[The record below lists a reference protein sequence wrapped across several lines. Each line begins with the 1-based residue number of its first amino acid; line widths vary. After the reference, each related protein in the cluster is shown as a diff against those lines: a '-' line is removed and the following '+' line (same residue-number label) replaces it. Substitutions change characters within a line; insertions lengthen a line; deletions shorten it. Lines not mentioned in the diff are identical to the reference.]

1 MAQGLEVEQT
11 GPDGLVTARC
21 EGPGTDFWFVGPGPQ
36 SVRDI
41 QLYLMNV
48 DAQPADVQ
56 VTAMTDGGPLLASAD
71 TGIAVPAHGL
81 VIQSLAKLLGK
92 SRFMALQVSTS
103 MGRIVAAVRETKRA
117 AHPGGWLPVTD
128 APAKRLVV
136 PGLPGATGTRELYL
150 AVPGVGNAQVKLTAV
165 TPRGSYQPAGGSG
178 ISLPGGSAVG
188 IPLPSLGGIP
198 AALQISSDV
207 PVTAAVMAPGGEAGA
222 PGAFTAAASPVL
234 EQGVVARDP
243 GSGIG
248 STTLVL
254 SAPGAAASVL
264 VAEATSTAG
273 FAAHPGRLVQ
283 LAAGHTVALRL
294 HPPAGS
300 ARRAA
305 FAVLVIP
312 QPGSGPVYAARVV
325 SSGGAVRSIL
335 PVASSLIRISLPTV
349 RDALMTA
356 LP

>member
-1 MAQGLEVEQT
+1 
-11 GPDGLVTARC
+11 
-21 EGPGTDFWFVGPGPQ
+21 
-36 SVRDI
+36 
-41 QLYLMNV
+41 
-48 DAQPADVQ
+48 
-56 VTAMTDGGPLLASAD
+56 
-71 TGIAVPAHGL
+71 
-81 VIQSLAKLLGK
+81 
-92 SRFMALQVSTS
+92 
-103 MGRIVAAVRETKRA
+103 
-117 AHPGGWLPVTD
+117 
-128 APAKRLVV
+128 
-136 PGLPGATGTRELYL
+136 
-150 AVPGVGNAQVKLTAV
+150 VKLTAV